1 MISGIQIATS
11 GGIYSPVVTVT
22 TYPVCSLTVLVTLVS
37 LVFVT
42 VVVVSF
48 LVYDSTW
55 TITGFPWGS
64 TEIVTTWVSPLVSWV
79 STS

>member
-48 LVYDSTW
+48 LVYDST
-55 TITGFPWGS
+55 
-64 TEIVTTWVSPLVSWV
+64 
-79 STS
+79 